1 MSLSAPDGRPVV
13 VAAGSS
19 IARPALPVLRPRRYL
34 GQAGAAPVD
43 GRSSRVAD
51 VLRAG
56 AA

>member
-1 MSLSAPDGRPVV
+1 MSLSAPDGRPGV

-19 IARPALPVLRPRRYL
+19 TARPALPVLRMHRYL
-34 GQAGAAPVD
+34 GQAGAALVD
-43 GRSSRVAD
+43 HCSSRVAD

>member
-1 MSLSAPDGRPVV
+1 MSLSAPDGRPGV

-19 IARPALPVLRPRRYL
+19 TARPALPVLRPHRYL
-34 GQAGAAPVD
+34 GQAGAALVD
-43 GRSSRVAD
+43 HRPARVAD